1 MLEVDLIKKV
11 SEWLQNHG
19 YAVKTHLYI
28 SGKTYKEIDVLAQ
41 KKDMKIGVEVKT
53 LNRDHGFFIGME
65 QCSQFLP
72 YVNSMY
78 MAMPFYA
85 VREHHLKICKSM
97 GIGLLSVGRNVI
109 KLIEPE
115 KGSIEKEIPTHG
127 LIAPVYSTKE
137 GELLYS
143 LINLAK
149 IADRQKI
156 VRITSGEFGEII
168 GISQPTAFRRLLA
181 MQKLRLIRKMGEGY
195 RLNYRYKT
203 TFLIT
208 EKGYR
213 VLKTLRR
220 ELSEILERSI

>member
-1 MLEVDLIKKV
+1 
-11 SEWLQNHG
+11 
-19 YAVKTHLYI
+19 
-28 SGKTYKEIDVLAQ
+28 
-41 KKDMKIGVEVKT
+41 
-53 LNRDHGFFIGME
+53 
-65 QCSQFLP
+65 
-72 YVNSMY
+72 
-78 MAMPFYA
+78 MPFYT

-97 GIGLLSVGRNVI
+97 GIGLLSVGRAV
-109 KLIEPE
+109 KTLIEPE
-115 KGSIEKEIPTHG
+115 KGSIKKEISTHESM
-127 LIAPVYSTKE
+127 APAYSTKE

-156 VRITSGEFGEII
+156 VRITSGEFGELI
-168 GISQPTAFRRLLA
+168 GISQPTASRRLLA

-195 RLNYRYKT
+195 RPNYSYKT

-213 VLKTLRR
+213 VLKTLKG